1 MDAGGSEAEGAG
13 LEGVS
18 ISGVSAFDG
27 EFLIDIPSVGAAYA
41 GSPAGGSIF
50 QRNIAA
56 IRRTCA
62 RAAELIESAALRDD
76 IEFVETDD
84 GALSATIGAGDEVR
98 SLASRRRPLAEAER
112 FAQGFDPVKDAAAA
126 VLGFGVGHHVAAV
139 ARRLKKTGVVMC
151 FEPDLGLLRA
161 VLERIDHSKWIN
173 ETNFALFT
181 EAQDAGMISARLH
194 GVEPIVVLG
203 TQVLQHE
210 PSRPR
215 LGRAAGEFAEQLTR
229 VLRAI
234 RTGIVSTLVKVET
247 TQRNYLQNVD
257 HYTLTPGVA
266 ELEGCCDG
274 RPAIVVSAGPS
285 LRRNMLLLAG
295 ERVRERFVII
305 AAQTVLRPLLDAGI
319 KPHFVTA
326 LDFHEISARFYEG
339 LSEEDVEGVTLV
351 GEAKANPAILDA
363 YPGRIRVPGDRY
375 LHTLLGAG
383 FVADKGNLTPGAT
396 VAHLAYYLARYL
408 RCDPVLLIGQDL
420 GFTDGQYYAA
430 GAAIHRVWS
439 GELNTFNTLE
449 MMEWQRIVR
458 GRRTLHR
465 AEDTL
470 GRPIYTD
477 EQMLAYL
484 TQFERDFLADTG
496 RGLRVIDA
504 TEGGVAKRHTE
515 TMTLAGA
522 IDRFMPDTPLSLPE
536 TPPARPRAELTRVAE
551 RIRTVRRDVARV
563 SSHSADAK
571 RLLKRMLANHAD
583 KLKVDELIRRVH
595 VLKERVRGLDPAYS
609 LVQQLNQTGAL
620 NRIRADREI
629 SLAEELSPLD
639 RQKKQI
645 ERDVKNVSWL
655 GDAADQLA
663 TMLDDALASLD
674 GAAKIT
680 RDKAVMEADPLAA
693 DVSITGRRVWAVI
706 PVDVNVSGLGVRRSL
721 GSCEIAGVNVL
732 RVTLGRLA
740 RCETISN
747 VAILT
752 DEPETV
758 RAIAGPAPDG
768 LHVEF
773 VRTPSGAL
781 SERARAVGA
790 ARRWSPA
797 CWRGSL
803 GSLTCYD
810 EVFAPALFADAMDRL
825 DIGAAVALGPDWA
838 MVDPDLTDRVV
849 RRHLECPESHKIVFA
864 HVAPGLAPCLI
875 ARSLVRELAAEAEGA
890 GAFATIGGLLGY
902 VPIRPLADPIAKPVC
917 VSADP
922 ALRDLGLRC
931 IADTPES
938 RRLFHGDEV
947 APGGARDLAASI
959 RARAGDPESP
969 QQVTIELCTRRL
981 TRGLRE
987 RWLDGRERADAAR
1000 AWIEPMLAELCA
1012 ARPDAAVTLGGNGDP
1027 LLHGHW
1033 AEVVS
1038 FARQAGAAVHVRTDL
1053 ICDAAAIERLLACEA
1068 DVISIDLLA
1077 DDAQT
1082 YRDIAGVDHFEQVRA
1097 NVETL
1102 IERRP
1107 KVSGLPLVWIV
1118 PRLTRCDAVYEQI
1131 EPFFDRWIMRA
1142 GCAVIDPLPVVMAGE
1157 RIEPLPLPREASRR
1171 LDACELFI
1179 RSDGRATVSQTP
1191 GSPTVGDV
1199 TSERLADV
1207 WRAVLDARRSGVAEP
1222 RSAVGERLAATV

>member
-1 MDAGGSEAEGAG
+1 A
-13 LEGVS
+13 V
-18 ISGVSAFDG
+18 
-27 EFLIDIPSVGAAYA
+27 P
-41 GSPAGGSIF
+41 
-50 QRNIAA
+50 
-56 IRRTCA
+56 
-62 RAAELIESAALRDD
+62 RDD
-76 IEFVETDD
+76 IVFVETDD
-84 GALSATIGAGDEVR
+84 DSEHGKVLSATIGEGDEVR

-112 FAQGFDPVKDAAAA
+112 FARGFDPVKKGAVA
-126 VLGFGVGHHVAAV
+126 VLGFGVGHHVGAV

-151 FEPDLGLLRA
+151 FEPDVGLLRA
-161 VLERIDHSKWIN
+161 VLERIDHSTWIDR
-173 ETNFALFT
+173 TTFVLLT
-181 EAQDAGMISARLH
+181 DAQDAGMISTLLH

-203 TQVLQHE
+203 TEVMRHE

-215 LGRAAGEFAEQLTR
+215 LGRAAGEFGEQLTR
-229 VLRAI
+229 VIRAI
-234 RTGIVSTLVKVET
+234 RTNIMSTLVKVET
-247 TQRNYLQNVD
+247 TQRNFLQNVD
-257 HYTLTPGVA
+257 HYTLAPGVA
-266 ELEGCCDG
+266 ELEGCCQG

-285 LRRNMLLLAG
+285 LRRNMHLLAG

-305 AAQTVLRPLLDAGI
+305 AAQTVLGPMLDAGI

-339 LSEEDVEGVTLV
+339 LSAADVAGVTLV
-351 GEAKANPAILDA
+351 AEAKANPAILDA

-375 LHTLLGAG
+375 LRSLLGAD
-383 FVADKGNLTPGAT
+383 FVADKGAITPGAT
-396 VAHLAYYLARYL
+396 VAHLAYYLGRYL
-408 RCDPVLLIGQDL
+408 GCDPVILIGQDL

-439 GELNTFNTLE
+439 SELNAFNTLE

-504 TEGGVAKRHTE
+504 TEGGVVKRHTE

-522 IDRFMPDTPLSLPE
+522 LDRFMPATPLALPE
-536 TPPARPRAELTRVAE
+536 TPPARPRSELSQVAE
-551 RIRTVRRDVARV
+551 RIRMVRRDVTRV

-571 RLLKRMLANHAD
+571 RLLKRMLASHAD
-583 KLKVDELIRRVH
+583 KSKVNELIRRVH
-595 VLKERVRGLDPAYS
+595 VIKERVRRVDPAYS

-629 SLAEELSPLD
+629 SLAEDMSPLEL
-639 RQKKQI
+639 QKKQI

-655 GDAADQLA
+655 GDAADQLV

-680 RDKAVMEADPLAA
+680 RDKAVEEADSLGSDRSAP
-693 DVSITGRRVWAVI
+693 DVSISGRRVWAVI
-706 PVDVNVSGLGVRRSL
+706 PVDVNVSGLGVRRKL
-721 GSCEIAGVNVL
+721 VSCEIAGVNVL
-732 RVTLGRLA
+732 RLTLGRLA

-758 RAIAGPAPDG
+758 RAIAGRVPDG
-768 LHVEF
+768 LQVEF
-773 VRTPSGAL
+773 VRTPRGAL
-781 SERARAVGA
+781 GDRARAVGA
-790 ARRWSPA
+790 ARRWSSA
-797 CWRGSL
+797 CWRGAL

-810 EVFAPALFADAMDRL
+810 EVFDPKLFADAMERL
-825 DIGAAVALGPDWA
+825 DIDAAVVLGPDWA
-838 MVDPDLTDRVV
+838 MIEPGLTDRVV
-849 RRHLECPESHKIVFA
+849 RRHLESPEWHKIVFA

-875 ARSLVRELAAEAEGA
+875 ARSLVREMADEADGG

-902 VPIRPLADPIAKPVC
+902 VPIRPLPDPIVKPLC
-917 VSADP
+917 VRTDP
-922 ALRDLGLRC
+922 VLRDLGLRC
-931 IADTPES
+931 IADTPDS
-938 RRLFHGDEV
+938 RRLVQGVDLE
-947 APGGARDLAASI
+947 PSGAIELAASI
-959 RARAGDPESP
+959 RDRAGDPAYP

-981 TRGLRE
+981 TGGIRE
-987 RWLDGRERADAAR
+987 RWQDTRQRADAAR
-1000 AWIEPMLAELCA
+1000 AWMEPMLAELCA

-1027 LLHGHW
+1027 LLHDCW
-1033 AEVVS
+1033 EEIVS
-1038 FARQAGAAVHVRTDL
+1038 IAQRAGAAVHVRTDL
-1053 ICDAAAIERLLACEA
+1053 ICDAATIERLLACGA
-1068 DVISIDLLA
+1068 GVVSVDLLA

-1102 IERRP
+1102 LGRRP
-1107 KVSGLPLVWIV
+1107 SVGGLPLVWIV
-1118 PRLTRCDAVYEQI
+1118 PRITRCDAVYEQI

-1191 GSPTVGDV
+1191 GSPAVGDV
-1199 TSERLADV
+1199 TRERLADV
-1207 WRAVLDARRSGVAEP
+1207 WRSVLEARRSSVVEP
-1222 RSAVGERLAATV
+1222 RSAVVERLAATV